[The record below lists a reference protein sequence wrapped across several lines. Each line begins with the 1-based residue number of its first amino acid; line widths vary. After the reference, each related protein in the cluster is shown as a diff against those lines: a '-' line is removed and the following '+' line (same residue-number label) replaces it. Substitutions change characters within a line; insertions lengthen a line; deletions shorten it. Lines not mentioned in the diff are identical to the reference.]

1 MPIGE
6 WVLRTACYQSKKW
19 QESGLPP
26 VRVAVNLSA
35 RQFAQNQLSPL
46 VQEILAET
54 GLDPSLL
61 ELEITESMAM
71 QDRNW
76 TTLEELKQLNI
87 TISIDDFGTHYSSLS
102 YLKHLPVNKI
112 KIDRSFVNGIAK
124 EPKDEAII
132 MAMLLVARRLNLTI
146 LAEGVETSEQFNF
159 LHQNQCDE
167 IQGYLFYKP
176 QSAEQIEQIFLQH
189 SPEEILDKGEGLA
202 LSGA

>member
-1 MPIGE
+1 
-6 WVLRTACYQSKKW
+6 
-19 QESGLPP
+19 
-26 VRVAVNLSA
+26 
-35 RQFAQNQLSPL
+35 
-46 VQEILAET
+46 
-54 GLDPSLL
+54 
-61 ELEITESMAM
+61 M

-146 LAEGVETSEQFNF
+146 LAEGVETSDQFNF